1 MQPMRLFA
9 KIDDTLEIIEQ
20 AVVIFLFSALVL
32 MIFANIIARNLFGV
46 SYQKIL
52 EISPNIVLWLALIGA
67 TLALKKQR
75 HIKLEILL
83 RYGGHRTRRLARL
96 LGSLFGAVVMGFL
109 FAASLTFVKNEMAIF
124 GLQGGSAVVFPLF
137 FALSF
142 FRCLLSGLAAVR
154 PATALASG
162 GPGLDRGTTRDNPP
176 EGGA

>member
-1 MQPMRLFA
+1 MWPMHLIA
-9 KIDDTLEIIEQ
+9 KIDDALEIIER

-32 MIFANIIARNLFGV
+32 MITTNIVARNLLGV

-52 EISPNIVLWLALIGA
+52 EISPGIVLWLALIGA

-83 RYGGHRTRRLARL
+83 RHFGQRTRRLARL
-96 LGSLFGAVVMGFL
+96 LESLFGMTVMGLL

-142 FRCLLSGLAAVR
+142 FRCLLSALAAVR
-154 PATALASG
+154 PTATLASNISG
-162 GPGLDRGTTRDNPP
+162 HNPGTIPDDPA

>member
-1 MQPMRLFA
+1 MRLFA
-9 KIDDTLEIIEQ
+9 KIDDTIEIIEQ

-32 MIFANIIARNLFGV
+32 MITANIIARNLFGV

-83 RYGGHRTRRLARL
+83 RYAGHRIRRLSRL
-96 LGSLFGAVVMGFL
+96 LGSLFGAVVMGLL

-124 GLQGGSAVVFPLF
+124 GLQGGSAAVFPLF

-154 PATALASG
+154 PTTALASEG
-162 GPGLDRGTTRDNPP
+162 SGLDRGATRDDSS

>member
-1 MQPMRLFA
+1 MRLFA
-9 KIDDTLEIIEQ
+9 KIDDTIEIIEQ

-32 MIFANIIARNLFGV
+32 MITTNIIARNLFGV

-83 RYGGHRTRRLARL
+83 RYAGHRTRRLARL

-142 FRCLLSGLAAVR
+142 SRFLLSALTAVR
-154 PATALASG
+154 TATTLAND
-162 GPGLDRGTTRDNPP
+162 GPGLDRGATRDGPP

>member
-1 MQPMRLFA
+1 MRLLS

-20 AVVIFLFSALVL
+20 ALVIFLFSSLVL
-32 MIFANIIARNLFGV
+32 MITTNIFARNLFGV

-52 EISPNIVLWLALIGA
+52 EVSPNIVLWLALIGA

-75 HIKLEILL
+75 HIKFEILL
-83 RYGGHRTRRLARL
+83 RYAGHRIRRLSRL
-96 LGSLFGAVVMGFL
+96 LGSLFGAVVMGLL

-154 PATALASG
+154 PTIALASEG
-162 GPGLDRGTTRDNPP
+162 SGLGRGATRDDSS

>member
-1 MQPMRLFA
+1 MRPMQLLA

-32 MIFANIIARNLFGV
+32 MILTNILARNLFGV

-52 EISPNIVLWLALIGA
+52 EVSPGIVLWLALIGA
-67 TLALKKQR
+67 TLALKKKR

-83 RYGGHRTRRLARL
+83 RYAGHRTRRLARL
-96 LGSLFGAVVMGFL
+96 LGSLFGTVVMGFL
-109 FAASLTFVKNEMAIF
+109 FAASLTFVRNEMAIF
-124 GLQGGSAVVFPLF
+124 GLQGSSAVVFPLF

-142 FRCLLSGLAAVR
+142 FRCLLSGLTAVR
-154 PATALASG
+154 PAAALTG
-162 GPGLDRGTTRDNPP
+162 DGPGLIRDTTPDDPS

>member
-1 MQPMRLFA
+1 MRLLA

-20 AVVIFLFSALVL
+20 TLVMFLLSALVL
-32 MIFANIIARNLFGV
+32 MIAANVVARNLFGV

-52 EISPNIVLWLALIGA
+52 EISPGIVLWLALIGA

-83 RYGGHRTRRLARL
+83 RYAGHRTRRLARL
-96 LGSLFGAVVMGFL
+96 LGGLFGSVVMGFL

-142 FRCLLSGLAAVR
+142 FRFLLSGLAAVR
-154 PATALASG
+154 PTTDPASDG
-162 GPGLDRGTTRDNPP
+162 RDHHPDTIPDNPP

>member
-1 MQPMRLFA
+1 MRLLA

-20 AVVIFLFSALVL
+20 TLVMFLLSALVL
-32 MIFANIIARNLFGV
+32 MIAANVVARNLFGV

-52 EISPNIVLWLALIGA
+52 EISPGIVLWLALIGA

-83 RYGGHRTRRLARL
+83 RYAGHRTRRLARL
-96 LGSLFGAVVMGFL
+96 LGGLFGSVVMGFL

-142 FRCLLSGLAAVR
+142 FRFLLSGLAAVR
-154 PATALASG
+154 PTTDPASD
-162 GPGLDRGTTRDNPP
+162 GPDHHPDTTPDNPS

>member
-1 MQPMRLFA
+1 MRLLS

-32 MIFANIIARNLFGV
+32 MITTNIVARNLFGV

-52 EISPNIVLWLALIGA
+52 EISPGIVLWLALIGA

-83 RYGGHRTRRLARL
+83 RYAGHRTRRLARL
-96 LGSLFGAVVMGFL
+96 LGSLFGMVVMGFL

-124 GLQGGSAVVFPLF
+124 GLQGGSAIVFPLF

-154 PATALASG
+154 PTTALASEG
-162 GPGLDRGTTRDNPP
+162 CGLNLG
-176 EGGA
+176 

>member
-1 MQPMRLFA
+1 MRLLS

-20 AVVIFLFSALVL
+20 ALVIFLFSALVL
-32 MIFANIIARNLFGV
+32 MITTNIFARNLFGV

-52 EISPNIVLWLALIGA
+52 EVSPNIVLWLALIGA
-67 TLALKKQR
+67 TLALKKKR

-83 RYGGHRTRRLARL
+83 RYAGHRIRRLSRL

-154 PATALASG
+154 PTTALASEG
-162 GPGLDRGTTRDNPP
+162 SGLDRGATRDDSS

>member
-1 MQPMRLFA
+1 MRPMRSLT

-32 MIFANIIARNLFGV
+32 MITINIFARNLFGV

-52 EISPNIVLWLALIGA
+52 EISPGIVLWLALIGA

-83 RYGGHRTRRLARL
+83 RYAGHRTRRLARL
-96 LGSLFGAVVMGFL
+96 LGSLFGMLVMGFL

-142 FRCLLSGLAAVR
+142 FRCLLSGLVAVR
-154 PATALASG
+154 PTTAPASDG
-162 GPGLDRGTTRDNPP
+162 RDLTLGANPDDP
-176 EGGA
+176 SEGGA

>member
-1 MQPMRLFA
+1 MRLFA

-20 AVVIFLFSALVL
+20 AVVIFLFAALVL
-32 MIFANIIARNLFGV
+32 MITANIIARNLFGV

-83 RYGGHRTRRLARL
+83 RYAGHRTRRLARL

-109 FAASLTFVKNEMAIF
+109 FAASLTFVRNEMAIF

-137 FALSF
+137 FAMSF
-142 FRCLLSGLAAVR
+142 FRSLLGGLAAVR

-162 GPGLDRGTTRDNPP
+162 GPGHDRGTTRDDPP

>member
-1 MQPMRLFA
+1 MRPMRLLA
-9 KIDDTLEIIEQ
+9 KIDDTLEIIEK

-32 MIFANIIARNLFGV
+32 MITTNIFARNLFGV

-52 EISPNIVLWLALIGA
+52 EISPNIVLWMALIGA

-75 HIKLEILL
+75 HIKLEVLL
-83 RYGGHRTRRLARL
+83 RYAGHRARLLAQL

-109 FAASLTFVKNEMAIF
+109 FAASLTFVENEMAIF

-137 FALSF
+137 FVLSF

-154 PATALASG
+154 PATALASE
-162 GPGLDRGTTRDNPP
+162 GPGQNRATTRDDPS

>member
-1 MQPMRLFA
+1 MQPMRLLA

-20 AVVIFLFSALVL
+20 AGVIFLFSALVL
-32 MIFANIIARNLFGV
+32 MITTNIFARNLFGV

-52 EISPNIVLWLALIGA
+52 EVSPNIVLWLALIGA

-83 RYGGHRTRRLARL
+83 RYAGHRTRRLARL

-137 FALSF
+137 FALSL
-142 FRCLLSGLAAVR
+142 FRFLLSGLAAVR
-154 PATALASG
+154 PTTALASD
-162 GPGLDRGTTRDNPP
+162 GPGLNRGTTRDDPS

>member
-1 MQPMRLFA
+1 MRLLA

-20 AVVIFLFSALVL
+20 AIIILLFSALVL
-32 MIFANIIARNLFGV
+32 MIITNIVARNLFGV

-52 EISPNIVLWLALIGA
+52 EISPGIVLWLALTGA

-83 RYGGHRTRRLARL
+83 RYAGQRTRRLAQL
-96 LGSLFGAVVMGFL
+96 LGSLFGMVVTGFL

-137 FALSF
+137 FTLSF

-154 PATALASG
+154 PAAALASD
-162 GPGLDRGTTRDNPP
+162 GPGLNPGAIPDDSP

>member
-1 MQPMRLFA
+1 MRLLA
-9 KIDDTLEIIEQ
+9 KIDDTFEIIEK

-32 MIFANIIARNLFGV
+32 MITANIFARNLFGV

-52 EISPNIVLWLALIGA
+52 EVSPGIVLWLALIGA

-75 HIKLEILL
+75 HIKLEVLL
-83 RYGGHRTRRLARL
+83 RYAGHRTRRLARL

-142 FRCLLSGLAAVR
+142 FRCLLSGLAAKR
-154 PATALASG
+154 PPTALASDG
-162 GPGLDRGTTRDNPP
+162 RSLNLGAPP
-176 EGGA
+176 DDPSEGGA

>member
-1 MQPMRLFA
+1 MLLLS

-20 AVVIFLFSALVL
+20 ALVIFFFSALVL
-32 MIFANIIARNLFGV
+32 MITTNIFARNLFGV

-52 EISPNIVLWLALIGA
+52 EVSPNIVLWLALIGA

-83 RYGGHRTRRLARL
+83 RYAGHRIRGLARL

-142 FRCLLSGLAAVR
+142 FRCILSGLAAVR
-154 PATALASG
+154 TMTALANEGS
-162 GPGLDRGTTRDNPP
+162 GLDRGATRDDSS
-176 EGGA
+176 EGCA

>member
-1 MQPMRLFA
+1 MRPMRLLA

-20 AVVIFLFSALVL
+20 AIIIFLFSALVL
-32 MIFANIIARNLFGV
+32 MIITNIVARNLIGV

-52 EISPNIVLWLALIGA
+52 EISPGIVLWLALIGA

-83 RYGGHRTRRLARL
+83 RYAGQRTRRLARL
-96 LGSLFGAVVMGFL
+96 LGSLFGMVVMGFL

-137 FALSF
+137 FILSF
-142 FRCLLSGLAAVR
+142 FRCLLSGLTAVR
-154 PATALASG
+154 PATALASDG
-162 GPGLDRGTTRDNPP
+162 RGLNPGAIPDDSS

>member
-1 MQPMRLFA
+1 MQPMRLLA

-32 MIFANIIARNLFGV
+32 MITTNIFARNLFGV

-52 EISPNIVLWLALIGA
+52 EVSPGIVLWLALIGA
-67 TLALKKQR
+67 TLALKKHR

-83 RYGGHRTRRLARL
+83 RYAGHRTRRLARL
-96 LGSLFGAVVMGFL
+96 LGSLFGTVVMGFL

-154 PATALASG
+154 PTTALASD
-162 GPGLDRGTTRDNPP
+162 GPGLDRGTTRDDPS

>member
-1 MQPMRLFA
+1 MRLLA

-32 MIFANIIARNLFGV
+32 MITANIVARNLFGV

-52 EISPNIVLWLALIGA
+52 EASPGIVLWLALIGA

-75 HIKLEILL
+75 HIKLEVLL
-83 RYGGHRTRRLARL
+83 RYAGQRIHRLARL
-96 LGSLFGAVVMGFL
+96 LESLFGMIVMGLL

-124 GLQGGSAVVFPLF
+124 GLQGLSAVVFPLF

-142 FRCLLSGLAAVR
+142 FRCLLGGLAAVR
-154 PATALASG
+154 PTAAPARNSRNLNSG
-162 GPGLDRGTTRDNPP
+162 AIPDDPSE
-176 EGGA
+176 EGA

>member
-1 MQPMRLFA
+1 MRPMRLLA

-20 AVVIFLFSALVL
+20 AIIIFLFSALVL
-32 MIFANIIARNLFGV
+32 MIITNIFARNLFGV

-52 EISPNIVLWLALIGA
+52 EISPGIVLWLALIGA

-83 RYGGHRTRRLARL
+83 RYAGQRTRRLARL
-96 LGSLFGAVVMGFL
+96 LGSLFGMVVMGFL

-154 PATALASG
+154 PATALASDG
-162 GPGLDRGTTRDNPP
+162 RGLNSGAIPDDSS